1 MPSESTHRG
10 NQGDTARATRKDS
23 RALGLSQR
31 TSHRHDHVVRAD
43 ALKLLRDPVADS

>member
-10 NQGDTARATRKDS
+10 GEGDTARARRKDS

-31 TSHRHDHVVRAD
+31 TSHRSGLVLASEATARI
-43 ALKLLRDPVADS
+43 RPVWS